1 MLQHWTYED
10 RVWLKNNYGKCTVL
24 ECATHLN
31 RTTDAVTTQVR
42 YLRKRGWSF
51 DTTRRK

>member
-1 MLQHWTYED
+1 MPDRWTHEE
-10 RVWLKNNYGKCTVL
+10 RVWLKKNYGSRTVL

-31 RTTDAVTTQVR
+31 RTTDAVIQQVK